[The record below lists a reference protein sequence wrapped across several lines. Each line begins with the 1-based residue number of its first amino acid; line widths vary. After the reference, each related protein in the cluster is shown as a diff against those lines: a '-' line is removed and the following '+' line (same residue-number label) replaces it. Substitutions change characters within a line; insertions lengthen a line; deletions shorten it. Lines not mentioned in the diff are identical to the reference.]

1 MKTKHSTTAYRLA
14 QNELDRQ
21 VRENFGQMP
30 RNDPWVDSV
39 LDLRD
44 ALEVL
49 AKTDQTEQPEQEP
62 VACIYNGCLYMAWE
76 FQSGKVPHDS
86 CHLYT
91 SSKLKEWMGLTFDEK
106 YDLAHHEPDPYE
118 VVKNV
123 EIKLKEKNHG

>member
-1 MKTKHSTTAYRLA
+1 MTKEREALEQTHSTNYWLHEVEMANIRGYTQGRVSGLKEALA
-14 QNELDRQ
+14 QPE
-21 VRENFGQMP
+21 
-30 RNDPWVDSV
+30 
-39 LDLRD
+39 
-44 ALEVL
+44 
-49 AKTDQTEQPEQEP
+49 QTEQEP

-106 YDLAHHEPDPYE
+106 YDLAHYESDPYE

-123 EIKLKEKNHG
+123 EAKLREKNA